1 MKDDKLGLLLLL
13 LVGAVV
19 LVVLFT
25 RRGGSGYLPVVGGHQ
40 YTNEET
46 WDIEWNPDG
55 LPSRVTIHRNAH
67 QT

>member
-1 MKDDKLGLLLLL
+1 
-13 LVGAVV
+13 VV